1 MVSPLCEAFCGW
13 IIFYY
18 RYDHGV
24 ILSFS
29 HGSMQLGNIE
39 HDRFACK
46 GNWLVLTHSPLS
58 TMIVDS
64 QFQDTKRS
72 SEQVPGDEGD
82 LDGDKI

>member
-1 MVSPLCEAFCGW
+1 
-13 IIFYY
+13 
-18 RYDHGV
+18 
-24 ILSFS
+24 
-29 HGSMQLGNIE
+29 MQLGNIE